1 MAFPPAMSCNL
12 LQNEYAKTLDR
23 SQMERASK
31 CLEALYLLARLP
43 RLERG
48 TLGLEG
54 RCSIHLSYR
63 RPEPNGNVAG

>member
-1 MAFPPAMSCNL
+1 M
-12 LQNEYAKTLDR
+12 
-23 SQMERASK
+23 
-31 CLEALYLLARLP
+31 ARLP

-63 RPEPNGNVAG
+63 RATGIDARGSRAVKTLPISFQHRIESTSIRVGMSKTITRLTERN